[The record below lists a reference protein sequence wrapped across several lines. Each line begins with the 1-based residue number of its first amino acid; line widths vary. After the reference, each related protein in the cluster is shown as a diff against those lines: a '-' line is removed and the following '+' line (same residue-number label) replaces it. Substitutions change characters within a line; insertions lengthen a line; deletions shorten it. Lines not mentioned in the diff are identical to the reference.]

1 MTAVRRVLLSVT
13 DKTGV
18 VDLAHRL
25 SDLGAEIISTGGTAS
40 ILRQAEI
47 KVTEVSALTGFPE
60 ILDGRVKTLHPK
72 IFGGLLGLP
81 DKPEHANSMESHG
94 ITPFDMIAVNL
105 YPFEKVIEGKSMTDE
120 ELVEFIDIGGVAL
133 LRAAAKNY

>member
-1 MTAVRRVLLSVT
+1 MPLIKRALVSVT

-25 SDLGAEIISTGGTAS
+25 CDLGAEIVSTGGTAA

-47 KVTEVSALTGFPE
+47 QVKEVSALTGFPE

-72 IFGGLLGLP
+72 VFGALLGLP
-81 DKPEHANSMESHG
+81 DKPEHASAMETHG
-94 ITPFDMIAVNL
+94 ITPFDLIAVNL
-105 YPFEKVIEGKSMTDE
+105 YPFEKVLEGRNLDDY
-120 ELVEFIDIGGVAL
+120 EL
-133 LRAAAKNY
+133 